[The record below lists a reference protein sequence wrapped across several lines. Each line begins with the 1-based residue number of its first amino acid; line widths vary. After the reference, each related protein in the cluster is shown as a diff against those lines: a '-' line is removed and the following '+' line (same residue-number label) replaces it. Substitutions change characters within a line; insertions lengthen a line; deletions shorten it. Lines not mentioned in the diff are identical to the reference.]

1 MATQSIKNLILS
13 QVEPILERAE
23 TAIREEGQKKVGEL
37 ESKIPS
43 TTDIFE
49 KLKSEINKYACSPN
63 GKAKL
68 KRKYD
73 QIDRTL
79 TKVEN
84 MVGAAAETLENIKSK
99 IEPIFD
105 EQGQLKKLYD
115 ISKFLTDKIVPILQI
130 ALGLILAALAI
141 QAGLTASGSS
151 ITLLSEKKVKIA
163 GKIAEILAIG
173 ILVGTAVEH
182 YKKEA
187 EEKLNRI
194 NPPITLLKNIK
205 EKVMNHKLFALGLL
219 TFINEQCDISEN
231 TPNISTGNE
240 GIPAPEENNSFND
253 YLNLLNRYYNE
264 TYELLKGLGVEKAV
278 KREFALKENLEEDY
292 NTSFKVITLN

>member
-23 TAIREEGQKKVGEL
+23 TAIKEEGQKKAEEL
-37 ESKIPS
+37 KSKIPS
-43 TTDIFE
+43 TADIFE
-49 KLKSEINKYACSPN
+49 KLKSEINKYACSPK

-68 KRKYD
+68 QRKYD
-73 QIDRTL
+73 QLDRSL

-84 MVGAAAETLENIKSK
+84 IIGGAAEKLENIKSK
-99 IEPIFD
+99 IKPIFD
-105 EQGQLKKLYD
+105 EEGQLKKLYD
-115 ISKFLTDKIVPILQI
+115 ISKFLTDNVVPILKI
-130 ALGLILAALAI
+130 ALGLITAALAI

-151 ITLLSEKKVKIA
+151 ITLLGEKKVKIA

-182 YKKEA
+182 YKNIA
-187 EEKLNRI
+187 ENLLNKI
-194 NPPITLLKNIK
+194 DPPINKLKVIK
-205 EKVMNHKLFALGLL
+205 EEIMNKKLFIFGLL

-231 TPNISTGNE
+231 TSNISTGNE
-240 GIPAPEENNSFND
+240 GVPAPEENNSFND
-253 YLNLLNRYYNE
+253 YLNLLNGYYNE
-264 TYELLKGLGVEKAV
+264 TYELLKELGNEKAV
-278 KREFALKENLEEDY
+278 RREFALKENLEENY